1 MRSLSAFHGGYRAV
15 LLSVGLIALT
25 VLSGCGSSSSVPPPA
40 ARQEVSVA
48 GLKAMLA
55 DGDDL
60 QILDVR
66 PVEAFADL
74 HIPGSIN
81 VAPEQVAAWG
91 VGIDRDARV
100 CCVSDTGKQS
110 AQSADVL
117 VAQGHRRVY
126 NLTPGLDEWD
136 GAVEPPP
143 SRHDITADAL
153 KAMLAD
159 GRPLVILDVGTAYSY
174 SYRHIPGSVN
184 VPLEELGTWAT
195 AGPRQR
201 RICVGC
207 T

>member
-1 MRSLSAFHGGYRAV
+1 M
-15 LLSVGLIALT
+15 ALT
-25 VLSGCGSSSSVPPPA
+25 VISGCGSSSSVPAPA
-40 ARQEVSVA
+40 GRQEVPVA
-48 GLKAMLA
+48 ALKAMLA
-55 DGDDL
+55 DGEEL
-60 QILDVR
+60 RVLDVR
-66 PVEAFADL
+66 SAEAFADL
-74 HIPGSIN
+74 HIPGSVN
-81 VAPEQVAAWG
+81 VAPAQVAAWG
-91 VGIDRDARV
+91 EGVERNVRV
-100 CCVSDTGKQS
+100 CCVADTWTQS

-159 GRPLVILDVGTAYSY
+159 GRPLLVLDVGTAYSY

-184 VPLEELGTWAT
+184 VPLEELGGWAT
-195 AGPRQR
+195 SGPRQR